1 MVRMSNHKYIARCA
15 DSQHA
20 NDILREVRTRSR
32 KWEENLGAAN
42 AVKVNGV
49 DKTIIFGKDLI
60 QLAWEDK
67 HFVGRRNYK
76 EIKLTT
82 IYRYMNYLD
91 KITGVTEGR

>member
-1 MVRMSNHKYIARCA
+1 MVRISNHKYIARCA

-20 NDILREVRTRSR
+20 NDILREVRTRSK

-49 DKTIIFGKDLI
+49 DKTIKFGKDLI

-67 HFVGRRNYK
+67 HFIGRRSYR
-76 EIKLTT
+76 EIKPVT

-91 KITGVTEGR
+91 KITGVEEGR